1 MNINIDEHVVKIDLD
16 KIEYRL
22 GVSYKEA
29 MDAMSRTING
39 LYDIIEMLQKRVLE
53 LELKV
58 DDLNE

>member
-1 MNINIDEHVVKIDLD
+1 MSMPATLSIDLS
-16 KIEYRL
+16 KVEYRL
-22 GVSYKEA
+22 GISYQEA

-39 LYDIIEMLQKRVLE
+39 LYDIIEILQKRVLE